1 MLPVHAQLL
10 RTAAL
15 PLASALVAAA
25 AGAGM
30 GATGPAGRGTS
41 FGLNG
46 VAA

>member
-1 MLPVHAQLL
+1 MLPVHDQILC
-10 RTAAL
+10 TAAP

-30 GATGPAGRGTS
+30 GAAGPSGRGTS